1 MVPGESDFPKDMARM
16 QRLFEV
22 VRHQYDLFFAGGAK
36 DPPTA
41 EHRELDRLARAYAA
55 VGLSKIAQQFLFQSF
70 MNKYILHN
78 EQWNK
83 WLRAREDG
91 LVKDPRLAGSISR
104 AKRDLQDL
112 ELARPQSDSR
122 KAPPSAA
129 SRPAAPRPAPADPL
143 RGLYE
148 EFIKARIDA
157 GELPQTDFKA
167 FEAHVR
173 KQKEAIA
180 SKYGAKDVVFTVS
193 SKEGKVTLKA
203 KIVK

>member
-1 MVPGESDFPKDMARM
+1 VPGESDFPKDMARM

-41 EHRELDRLARAYAA
+41 EHRELDRLTRAYAA
-55 VGLSKIAQQFLFQSF
+55 SGLSKIAQQFLFQSF

-104 AKRDLQDL
+104 AKKDLQDL
-112 ELARPQSDSR
+112 ELARPQPAPR
-122 KAPPSAA
+122 KAPPA
-129 SRPAAPRPAPADPL
+129 AAPKAAPPADPL
-143 RGLYE
+143 RSLFE
-148 EFIKARIDA
+148 EFIRARIDA

-167 FEAHVR
+167 FEAHIR